1 MASQAIFLVTIHVWH
16 KNYSFKVL
24 ALTNQVVLH
33 FLSFEQSLS
42 GNACWFSPTINGEE
56 EFKIEILFVESNLVS
71 VILFSRGIYSKIL
84 I

>member
-33 FLSFEQSLS
+33 FLSFEQSL
-42 GNACWFSPTINGEE
+42 ACWSSPTINGED

-71 VILFSRGIYSKIL
+71 VVLFSRGIYSKIL